1 LVTPAI
7 APSLPASSSLLGL
20 LGIIGGAVLLAAF
33 LIDIPP
39 EPNALRLVLYLV
51 GAMAVVVAVH
61 RRQVAVSPQLARLAA
76 TAAVV
81 ANAAV
86 LLREILPY
94 GPWHPFAG
102 DNGLVLFYASIAMWL
117 TDAVFGLVAL
127 RLGMVTRWGAVALA
141 VGSTFAILGI
151 DRLDLTSEANPTI
164 FGPLSLTGIALTG
177 IAWIVLGIDVL
188 TRDRL
193 SRRVAP

>member
-1 LVTPAI
+1 MTPAI
-7 APSLPASSSLLGL
+7 APSLSAPSSLLGL

-33 LIDIPP
+33 LIEIPP
-39 EPNALRLVLYLV
+39 GLNVVRLALYLV
-51 GAMAVVVAVH
+51 GAMSVVVAVH
-61 RRQVAVSPQLARLAA
+61 QRQVAVSPRLASLAA

-81 ANAAV
+81 ANAVV

-102 DNGLVLFYASIAMWL
+102 DNGLVLFYASIAMWV
-117 TDAVFGLVAL
+117 TDAAFGLVAL

-141 VGSTFAILGI
+141 LGSTFAIAGI
-151 DRLDLTSEANPTI
+151 DRLGLTSETNPAI
-164 FGPLSLTGIALTG
+164 VGLLSLTGIALNG

-188 TRDRL
+188 TQERL
-193 SRRVAP
+193 PRRVES